1 MSESVLSKDAGWTA
15 VPNTVSRS
23 KLSMAAKCVY
33 ISLSSRIN
41 CGAGNWPSHALIAE
55 EASCSVATVKRAL
68 VELRDAGVVEWRQR
82 TNGKGGQTS
91 NEYRLI
97 VSPPFSQE
105 PPPAEEVPF

>member
-1 MSESVLSKDAGWTA
+1 MTEGVLSADAGWSA
-15 VPNTVSRS
+15 VPNAVVRG

-33 ISLSSRIN
+33 MSLSSRIN

-55 EASCSVATVKRAL
+55 ESSCSIATVKRAL
-68 VELRDAGVVEWRQR
+68 VELREAGVVEWRQR

-97 VSPPFSQE
+97 VS
-105 PPPAEEVPF
+105 VPFQDTAPKEEAPF

>member
-1 MSESVLSKDAGWTA
+1 MTEPTLSPDPGWSA
-15 VPNTVSRS
+15 IPNRVSRS

-33 ISLSSRIN
+33 MSLSSRIN

-82 TNGKGGQTS
+82 TTGKGGQTS

-97 VSPPFSQE
+97 VSAPFQQDQEPKEGPPF
-105 PPPAEEVPF
+105 